1 MIIANMTR
9 CFNRAAAITAILAAI
24 SPGSCQQS
32 TRTVNIQETSP
43 SDVSKKVD
51 PSFPGFAFEESSFY
65 AYSFDAQGKPNSF
78 SQNIVNSVLSRT
90 GGTPLLRVG
99 GTSGD
104 HGLFNASQKD
114 PTNFPATKSSPPLKD
129 GVTLGPSF
137 FNAFDNWPGA
147 KFEFMVPFKNTS
159 YSHTL
164 EWAKTGMSHIG
175 NESLY
180 ALEIGNEPNFYSWFK
195 SGHAAEYVKRY
206 TNLQNELKQSI
217 PSLNGPKKFQALDTA
232 SGDATGLTAKDAFEN
247 GLSKVASS
255 IKQVGFHYYQGHGPK
270 TLSELQDWVRHSTT
284 VDKMKTYT
292 PNIEYLQNNYED
304 VDFAITEVGYNVGGN
319 KQAGETLDSNLAT
332 ALWALDFQLYCMTV
346 NVKRVNWQQILTA
359 SLNMWRAVDSK
370 AGPAT
375 VSANFYSQPFVADFI
390 SKGGNTQVA
399 KLDVG
404 DDLNGTLT
412 AYAAYE
418 SSKLARI
425 ALLNLDLWT
434 SQNGT
439 RNPVDFTLKGLPGT
453 SKQAKVHH
461 LSAPGG
467 ALAKDGLTY
476 AGLQWTKE
484 SNGIGQQAR
493 NDSSVLEL
501 NGTDVTVRVNA
512 TSALMIVL

>member
-1 MIIANMTR
+1 MTPR
-9 CFNRAAAITAILAAI
+9 LNTVAAATVILAVV
-24 SPGSCQQS
+24 SQGSCQQS
-32 TRTVNIQETSP
+32 TRTVNIQATAP
-43 SDVSKKVD
+43 SGVSQKID

-104 HGLFNASQKD
+104 HGLFNSSQKD
-114 PTNFPATKSSPPLKD
+114 PTNFPATKSNPPLKD

-137 FNAFDNWPGA
+137 FNAFENWPRA
-147 KFEFMVPFKNTS
+147 KFEFMVPFRNTS

-164 EWAKTGMSHIG
+164 EWAKAGMSHIN

-180 ALEIGNEPNFYSWFK
+180 TLEIGNEPNYYSWFK

-217 PSLNGPKKFQALDTA
+217 PALNGPKTFQALDTA
-232 SGDATGLTAKDAFEN
+232 AGGVTNLTAKDAFEN
-247 GLSKVASS
+247 GLSKIASS

-270 TLSELQDWVRHSTT
+270 TLGELQDWVSHSTT
-284 VDKMKTYT
+284 VEKMKAYI
-292 PNIEYLQNNYED
+292 PSIQYLQDNHKD
-304 VDFAITEVGYNVGGN
+304 VDFALTEVGYNVGGG
-319 KQAGETLDSNLAT
+319 KRAGKTLDSNLAT
-332 ALWALDFQLYCMTV
+332 ALWAVDFQLYCMTV
-346 NVKRVNWQQILTA
+346 NVKRVNWQQILMA
-359 SLNMWRAVDSK
+359 SLNMWRAVDSN
-370 AGPAT
+370 AGPAS
-375 VSANFYSQPFVADFI
+375 VSANFYSQPFIADFI

-404 DDLNGTLT
+404 DDSKGTLT

-418 SSKLARI
+418 SGKLARI

-439 RNPVDFTLKGLPGT
+439 RTPVEFTLKGLPT
-453 SKQAKVHH
+453 SSKQAKVHH

-484 SNGIGQQAR
+484 SNGIGQQVK

-512 TSALMIVL
+512 TSAIMLVL